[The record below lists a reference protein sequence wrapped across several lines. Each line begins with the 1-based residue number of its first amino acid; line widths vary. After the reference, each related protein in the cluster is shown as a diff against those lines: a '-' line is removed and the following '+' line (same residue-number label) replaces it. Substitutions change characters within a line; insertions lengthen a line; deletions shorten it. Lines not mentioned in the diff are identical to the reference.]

1 MVAYS
6 RSGLSR
12 RRHGFT
18 LLEVLLATV
27 LMSALLMTLWSLI
40 GTYTSL
46 FETGAAKTEQSQI
59 ARALLQQICDDLQ
72 NAIQDTS
79 AARCFGLAGSSKE
92 LRLDILQT
100 VPLEAAIESA
110 QADDDSSAEVS
121 NQFAD
126 PQSGDASDRV
136 CRAPELRTVYYSF
149 KRPQNSD
156 GEESSQL
163 EGTDATELEESLL
176 GLVREEIDF
185 ETKSWAD
192 SLADDGVSRDEAQTQ
207 LATRLADGSILW
219 APEVSGLE
227 FRYFDGDTWQSQWDG
242 IKQRVLPVAV
252 EIRLS
257 VDSSDPRAV
266 RRRAAEDFDEESV
279 SDDDDTAA
287 QPGAKTYRLVVAL
300 PMAGRSQTSSRPDMP
315 PSASPHRPPSLR
327 VKRLEHTPMALPP
340 KASTQKYRTPLKSS
354 DKWLRNDSQ

>member
-27 LMSALLMTLWSLI
+27 LMSALLMTLWSLV

-79 AARCFGLAGSSKE
+79 ASRCFGLAGSRKE

-156 GEESSQL
+156 GEELSQL
-163 EGTDATELEESLL
+163 EGTDATELEELLL

-227 FRYFDGDTWQSQWDG
+227 FRYFDGETWQSQWDG

-257 VDSSDPRAV
+257 VDSPDPRDV
-266 RRRAAEDFDEESV
+266 RRRTAGD
-279 SDDDDTAA
+279 SDDESISNDDTAA
-287 QPGAKTYRLVVAL
+287 HTDAETYRLVVAL

-327 VKRLEHTPMALPP
+327 VKRLEPTPMALPP
-340 KASTQKYRTPLKSS
+340 KASAQKYRTPRKSS